1 MPSTDRLGAM
11 LLQHGLITSAQLQ
24 AAQALGKDM
33 AQALVDL
40 GFLDEAALSEFFV
53 KRVKTPRLSLQDY
66 QIDSDTVQLVPA
78 VLCLRYRLLPIDR
91 LGKSLTLAMV
101 NPLNDEALA
110 AVRQACPNVSV
121 KTFLCTRSDF
131 EAAAARHLHAHD
143 AEAAPSGGMSLEGL
157 GLQPNAAPP
166 TPDSPPTPDVTES
179 DDDAHATM
187 LFDNAGAPPRGA
199 AGPLRSSLICLDG
212 WELGREVEITGE
224 SLTLGRS
231 PEADMTIKSPLISRV
246 HARLTR
252 NAEYGQ
258 ETVVIT
264 DLESSNGT
272 FVNNIPVT
280 STILRH
286 GDRILIGNVLF
297 KFVLLDEVEARFHK
311 DVHHLYSIHKDTGLL
326 TRDDWSKE
334 LDRAVAHAGE
344 KPVTAALI
352 ALDGIGA
359 IREQHGPIAGVI
371 VLSDLC
377 DALARHLERT
387 DLPGNYGNE
396 RVAVL
401 FEDKAI
407 ETVFPLLEDLR
418 RTIEAHVFHHKDA
431 HFKCSV
437 SIGLASTS
445 TSNAN
450 AAELLTTLE
459 AALASAADNGGN
471 QSCVAQ

>member
-1 MPSTDRLGAM
+1 
-11 LLQHGLITSAQLQ
+11 
-24 AAQALGKDM
+24 M
-33 AQALVDL
+33 AQALVNL
-40 GFLDEAALSEFFV
+40 GFLDNEALSEFFV
-53 KRVKTPRLSLQDY
+53 TKVKTPRLSLQDY
-66 QIDSDTVQLVPA
+66 QIDNDTIQLLPRA
-78 VLCLRYRLLPIDR
+78 LCLRYRLLPIDM
-91 LGKSLTLAMV
+91 LGRSLTLAMV

-110 AVRQACPNVSV
+110 AVRQACPHVSV
-121 KTFLCTRSDF
+121 KAFLCTRSDF
-131 EAAAARHLHAHD
+131 EAAAEHYLHGVD
-143 AEAAPSGGMSLEGL
+143 AEAAPSDGMSLEGL
-157 GLQPNAAPP
+157 GLQPNAAVP
-166 TPDSPPTPDVTES
+166 TPESAPAPEATEA

-187 LFDNAGAPPRGA
+187 LFDNAGTPPRGA
-199 AGPLRSSLICLDG
+199 TGPLRSSLICLDG

-272 FVNNIPVT
+272 FVNNVPVT

-326 TRDDWSKE
+326 TRNDWLKE
-334 LDRAVAHAGE
+334 LERALTNGAQQPLTVG
-344 KPVTAALI
+344 LI

-377 DALARHLERT
+377 DALAGHLERT
-387 DLPGNYGNE
+387 DLPGNYGQE

-401 FEDKAI
+401 FEAKPI
-407 ETVFPLLEDLR
+407 ESAFPVLEDLR

-431 HFKCSV
+431 HFKCTV
-437 SIGLASTS
+437 SIGLASAS
-445 TSNAN
+445 EHRAN
-450 AAELLTTLE
+450 PADLLKTLE
-459 AALASAADNGGN
+459 DALASAVAGGGN